1 MVTFVTET
9 YVTDIMFGRGHPT
22 TLPLDQFLTL
32 NRMVAFVLRHLVGF
46 VPNLGIVSRF
56 TILPRLP
63 NADLAVPL
71 FLSLEGIAPR

>member
-46 VPNLGIVSRF
+46 VPN
-56 TILPRLP
+56 
-63 NADLAVPL
+63 
-71 FLSLEGIAPR
+71 